1 MAPGALV
8 EIDRVEAVSRD
19 PVFVALVDL
28 LTLRLVVAV
37 VVAFPFFLVKFL
49 FGSVARRRLKAKK
62 EEKVQLFKLHCN
74 LLDPLTL
81 TGGLWQMGQGNHA
94 TPGFWRKERI

>member
-19 PVFVALVDL
+19 PVLFFALVDL

-74 LLDPLTL
+74 LLDP
-81 TGGLWQMGQGNHA
+81 
-94 TPGFWRKERI
+94 

>member
-8 EIDRVEAVSRD
+8 EIDRVEAVSRG
-19 PVFVALVDL
+19 PVLFFALVDL
-28 LTLRLVVAV
+28 LTLRLVVTV

-74 LLDPLTL
+74 LLDP
-81 TGGLWQMGQGNHA
+81 
-94 TPGFWRKERI
+94 

>member
-1 MAPGALV
+1 VAPGALV

-19 PVFVALVDL
+19 PVLFFSLVDL

-37 VVAFPFFLVKFL
+37 VVAFPLFLVKFL
-49 FGSVARRRLKAKK
+49 VGSVARRRLKAKK

-74 LLDPLTL
+74 LLDP
-81 TGGLWQMGQGNHA
+81 
-94 TPGFWRKERI
+94 

>member
-1 MAPGALV
+1 M

-19 PVFVALVDL
+19 PVFLALVDL

-62 EEKVQLFKLHCN
+62 RRESSIV
-74 LLDPLTL
+74 
-81 TGGLWQMGQGNHA
+81 
-94 TPGFWRKERI
+94 

>member
-19 PVFVALVDL
+19 PVLFFALVDL
-28 LTLRLVVAV
+28 LTLRLVVTV

-74 LLDPLTL
+74 LLDP
-81 TGGLWQMGQGNHA
+81 
-94 TPGFWRKERI
+94 